1 VTFIPP
7 VPVAGNITTL
17 LGKAQSSTNR
27 VSSVP
32 TQVVLLGSGLTSS
45 RTSVVS
51 GRLRITS
58 GCSYY
63 LEAALGVLA
72 LNRPANALLD
82 VAWYNTTTSTEIGSR
97 LYARVGSDQTVGTA
111 SRSSRWAARALI
123 LASDFGANST
133 MDIEL
138 RAVACSPLSTTW
150 YANVYQASTPE
161 GDSSICVWEV
171 S

>member
-7 VPVAGNITTL
+7 VPVAGNMITL
-17 LGKAQSSTNR
+17 LGKAQSNSSR
-27 VSSVP
+27 LASVP
-32 TQVVLLGSGLTSS
+32 SQVVILGTDLTSS

-51 GRLRITS
+51 GRLRLTS
-58 GCSYY
+58 GCNYY
-63 LEAALGVLA
+63 LEAAVAALA
-72 LNRPANALLD
+72 INRPANAYLD

-97 LYARVGSDQTVGTA
+97 LYARVGSNQTIGTA
-111 SRSSRWAARALI
+111 SRSARWAARALI
-123 LASDFGANST
+123 LASDFGANPT

-138 RAVACSPLSTTW
+138 RAVACSPMPNVW
-150 YANVYQASTPE
+150 YANVYQSSTPE